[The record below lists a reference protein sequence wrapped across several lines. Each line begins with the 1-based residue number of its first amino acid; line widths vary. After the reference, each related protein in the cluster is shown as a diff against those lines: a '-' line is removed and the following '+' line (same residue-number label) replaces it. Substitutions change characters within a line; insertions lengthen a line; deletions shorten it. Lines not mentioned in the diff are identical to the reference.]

1 MEVRL
6 SVRWSG
12 LKTSFSP
19 GEILVLPRLEPTP
32 STEVLSILVADDD
45 PMIPDMLSERLR
57 ISLGEDQVKILTV
70 NSAEDALKILFER
83 PIDLLLTDYDF
94 SQGGRNDGMNGLALL
109 RAIEQHRI
117 VVTTIFMTGF
127 GDEEVAKN
135 AILQGAADYLTKP
148 LLKGLDDVVRRCA
161 QRHRDRLQEAALRN
175 AATLLE
181 ISEAMNKTGDQDTA
195 AELIL
200 KASLKAIDCDL
211 AWISMISPVSG
222 APNLRRV
229 LPVADF
235 TPLPLAEAPLSKSI
249 DSRFA
254 KPEELQQRFETQKP
268 ERLWIRP
275 LVMQRSEQDRP
286 IVIGELC
293 VAYFDRGHRFHPGR
307 QRTLEVIAHHTEG
320 LLTQRFL
327 RHDIERSFS
336 QTIQVLVQA
345 LEMHDEYTAGHSD
358 WVGVYARLG
367 ALALGWDRRAVARA
381 GHAGLLHDIGKV
393 RLDSSMI
400 NHPGKLTD
408 EQFEHFKEHPV
419 VGAEMLKPL
428 TSMEDIL
435 PAVCWHHERFE
446 GGGYPSGVAASLLPP
461 LARLMCIA
469 DSYDAMTSH
478 RAYRRARSHDE
489 AIIELRRCAGTQFDP
504 EMIGPFIVA
513 TASFRRIST
522 HWATTLVRERKPVE
536 PESIAT
542 EIKQLFESP
551 FHANE
556 LALDP
561 EDSQTHQ
568 RINDAAMTPFDLED
582 LVQVFFSL
590 EASLEEATQL
600 FLTSSTD
607 QPSAKLL
614 AQRLE
619 EGSQRS
625 DQRIERLIAEVYS
638 EHHPD

>member
-1 MEVRL
+1 
-6 SVRWSG
+6 
-12 LKTSFSP
+12 
-19 GEILVLPRLEPTP
+19 
-32 STEVLSILVADDD
+32 
-45 PMIPDMLSERLR
+45 MIPDMLSERLR
-57 ISLGEDQVKILTV
+57 LSFSEEQVNILTV
-70 NSAEDALKILFER
+70 NTAEDALKILFER

-94 SQGGRNDGMNGLALL
+94 SQGGRNEGMNGLALL
-109 RAIEQHRI
+109 RSIEQHRI

-148 LLKGLDDVVRRCA
+148 LLKGLDEVVHRCA
-161 QRHRDRLQEAALRN
+161 QRHRERLQEAALRN

-181 ISEAMNKTGDQDTA
+181 ISEALNQAGGRDRA

-200 KASLKAIDCDL
+200 KASVRAIDCDL
-211 AWISMISPVSG
+211 AWISMVSPIDG
-222 APNLRRV
+222 APNFRRV
-229 LPVADF
+229 LPISET
-235 TPLPLAEAPLSKSI
+235 TPLPRPEAPLSKSI
-249 DSRFA
+249 EARFA
-254 KPEELQQRFETQKP
+254 KPEELSQRFDGEQP

-275 LVMQRSEQDRP
+275 LVMQRSEQDRKT
-286 IVIGELC
+286 VIGELC
-293 VAYFDRGHRFHPGR
+293 IAYFERGHRFHPGR
-307 QRTLEVIAHHTEG
+307 QRTLEVLAHHTEG

-408 EQFEHFKEHPV
+408 EQFEHFREHPV

-428 TSMEDIL
+428 SSMEDIL

-461 LARLMCIA
+461 LSRLMCLA

-478 RAYRRARSHDE
+478 RAYRRARSHHE

-504 EMIGPFIVA
+504 EMVGPFIVA
-513 TASFRRIST
+513 TACFRRIST
-522 HWATTLVRERKPVE
+522 HWARTLLKHRKPID
-536 PESIAT
+536 PQAIAADL
-542 EIKQLFESP
+542 KMLFELP
-551 FHANE
+551 FKADE

-561 EDSQTHQ
+561 NDSQTDQ
-568 RINDAAMTPFDLED
+568 RLKDATMTPFDLED
-582 LVQVFFSL
+582 LAQVFFSL

-600 FLTSSTD
+600 FLTSSED
-607 QPSAKLL
+607 QPSAEVLS
-614 AQRLE
+614 QRLE

-625 DQRIERLIAEVYS
+625 DQRIERLIAEVYA
-638 EHHPD
+638 ENHPD

>member
-1 MEVRL
+1 
-6 SVRWSG
+6 
-12 LKTSFSP
+12 
-19 GEILVLPRLEPTP
+19 
-32 STEVLSILVADDD
+32 
-45 PMIPDMLSERLR
+45 MIPEMLSERLR
-57 ISLGEDQVKILTV
+57 ISFGEEQVNILTV
-70 NSAEDALKILFER
+70 NTAEDALEILFER

-94 SQGGRNDGMNGLALL
+94 SQGGRNEGMNGLALL
-109 RAIEQHRI
+109 RSIEQHRI

-148 LLKGLDDVVRRCA
+148 LLKGLDEVVRRCA
-161 QRHRDRLQEAALRN
+161 QRHRERLQEAALRN

-181 ISEAMNKTGDQDTA
+181 ISEALNQAGGQDSA

-200 KASLKAIDCDL
+200 KASVKAIDCDL
-211 AWISMISPVSG
+211 AWISMVSPVDG
-222 APNLRRV
+222 VPNLRRV
-229 LPVADF
+229 LPVSDN
-235 TPLPLAEAPLSKSI
+235 TPLPRAEAPLSKSI
-249 DSRFA
+249 EARFA
-254 KPEELQQRFETQKP
+254 KPEELTQRFESKRPT
-268 ERLWIRP
+268 RLWIRP
-275 LVMQRSEQDRP
+275 LVMQRSEQDRK

-293 VAYFDRGHRFHPGR
+293 IAYFERGHRFHPGR
-307 QRTLEVIAHHTEG
+307 QRTLEVLAHHTEG

-408 EQFEHFKEHPV
+408 EQFEHFREHPV

-428 TSMEDIL
+428 SSMEDIL

-461 LARLMCIA
+461 LSRLMCIA

-478 RAYRRARSHDE
+478 RAYRRARSHQE

-504 EMIGPFIVA
+504 EMVGPFIVA
-513 TASFRRIST
+513 TACFRRISI
-522 HWATTLVRERKPVE
+522 HWATTLIRDRQPIE
-536 PESIAT
+536 PQSIAT
-542 EIKQLFESP
+542 DLKTLFELP
-551 FHANE
+551 FNADE

-561 EDSQTHQ
+561 NDSQTDQHLS
-568 RINDAAMTPFDLED
+568 DATMTPFDLED
-582 LVQVFFSL
+582 LAQVFFSL

-600 FLTSSTD
+600 FLTSSQD
-607 QPSAKLL
+607 QPSAELL
-614 AQRLE
+614 SRRLE

-625 DQRIERLIAEVYS
+625 DQRIERLIAEVYA
-638 EHHPD
+638 ENAPD

>member
-1 MEVRL
+1 
-6 SVRWSG
+6 
-12 LKTSFSP
+12 
-19 GEILVLPRLEPTP
+19 
-32 STEVLSILVADDD
+32 
-45 PMIPDMLSERLR
+45 MIPEMLSERLR
-57 ISLGEDQVKILTV
+57 ISFGEEQVNILTV
-70 NSAEDALKILFER
+70 NTAEDALEILFER

-94 SQGGRNDGMNGLALL
+94 SQGGRNEGMNGLALL
-109 RAIEQHRI
+109 RSIEQHRI

-148 LLKGLDDVVRRCA
+148 LLKGLDEVVRRCA
-161 QRHRDRLQEAALRN
+161 QRHRERLQEAALRN

-181 ISEAMNKTGDQDTA
+181 ISEALNQAGGQDNA

-200 KASLKAIDCDL
+200 KASVKAIDCDL
-211 AWISMISPVSG
+211 AWISMVSPVDG
-222 APNLRRV
+222 VPKLRRV
-229 LPVADF
+229 LPVSDQ
-235 TPLPLAEAPLSKSI
+235 TPLPRAEAPPSKSI
-249 DSRFA
+249 EARFA
-254 KPEELQQRFETQKP
+254 KPEELTQRFESEKP
-268 ERLWIRP
+268 SRLWIRP
-275 LVMQRSEQDRP
+275 LVMQRSEQDRK

-293 VAYFDRGHRFHPGR
+293 IAYFERGHRFHPGR
-307 QRTLEVIAHHTEG
+307 QRTLEVLAHHTEG

-408 EQFEHFKEHPV
+408 EQFEHFREHPV

-428 TSMEDIL
+428 SSMEDIL

-461 LARLMCIA
+461 LSRLMCIA

-478 RAYRRARSHDE
+478 RAYRRARSHQE

-504 EMIGPFIVA
+504 EMVGPFIVA
-513 TASFRRIST
+513 TACFRRISI
-522 HWATTLVRERKPVE
+522 HWATTLIRDRQAIE
-536 PESIAT
+536 PQSIAT
-542 EIKQLFESP
+542 DLKVLFELP
-551 FHANE
+551 FSAEE

-561 EDSQTHQ
+561 NDSQTDQ
-568 RINDAAMTPFDLED
+568 QLSDATMTPFDLED
-582 LVQVFFSL
+582 LAQVFFSL
-590 EASLEEATQL
+590 DASLDEATQL
-600 FLTSSTD
+600 FLTSSKD
-607 QPSAKLL
+607 QPSAQLL
-614 AQRLE
+614 SQRLE

-625 DQRIERLIAEVYS
+625 DQRIERLIAEVYA
-638 EHHPD
+638 EICPD

>member
-1 MEVRL
+1 M

-12 LKTSFSP
+12 LNTRFSP
-19 GEILVLPRLEPTP
+19 GEILVLPKLEATP
-32 STEVLSILVADDD
+32 KEETIRILIADDD

-57 ISLGEDQVKILTV
+57 LSIGEDRVTLLTT
-70 NSAEDALKILFER
+70 NSAEKALELLFEQ
-83 PIDLLLTDYDF
+83 PVDLLLTDYDF
-94 SQGGRNDGMNGLALL
+94 SQGGRAEGMNGLALL

-135 AILQGAADYLTKP
+135 AILEGASDYLTKP
-148 LLKGLDDVVRRCA
+148 VLKGLTQVVERCIE
-161 QRHRDRLQEAALRN
+161 RHQDKLQVAALRN

-181 ISEAMNKTGDQDTA
+181 ISEALNQPGGQGRG

-200 KASLKAIDCDL
+200 EASLKAIDCDL
-211 AWISMISPVSG
+211 AWVRMSSPIEGV
-222 APNLRRV
+222 PELRRV
-229 LPVADF
+229 LTKSNE
-235 TPLPLAEAPLSKSI
+235 TPLPDAGGELADDPAA
-249 DSRFA
+249 RFA
-254 KPEELQQRFETQKP
+254 TADEIAARFNDRSPT
-268 ERLWIRP
+268 RLWIRP
-275 LVMQRSEQDRP
+275 LVMQRSEQGEQK
-286 IVIGELC
+286 VIGELC
-293 VAYFDRGHRFHPGR
+293 VAYFERGHRFHPGR
-307 QRTLEVIAHHTEG
+307 QQTLEVLAHHTEG

-327 RHDIERSFS
+327 RHDLERSFS

-367 ALALGWDRRAVARA
+367 GLALGWDRRAVARA

-408 EQFEHFKEHPV
+408 EQFEHFRAHPV

-478 RAYRRARSHDE
+478 RAYRRARSHHE
-489 AIIELRRCAGTQFDP
+489 AIAELRRCAGTQFDP
-504 EMIGPFIVA
+504 EMVEPFILA
-513 TASFRRIST
+513 TAAFRRMLGA
-522 HWATTLVRERKPVE
+522 WASALIRERKMIAPQVLESALAGLFDTPFSDHELGLDVSQPVGTNEGPVE
-536 PESIAT
+536 TS
-542 EIKQLFESP
+542 L
-551 FHANE
+551 
-556 LALDP
+556 
-561 EDSQTHQ
+561 
-568 RINDAAMTPFDLED
+568 PFDLED
-582 LVQVFFSL
+582 LAQVFFSL
-590 EASLEEATQL
+590 ESSLEQAAAL
-600 FLTSSTD
+600 FLASSGD
-607 QPSAKLL
+607 APSATELI
-614 AQRLE
+614 QRLE
-619 EGSQRS
+619 EGAQRS

-638 EHHPD
+638 EQRPE

>member
-1 MEVRL
+1 
-6 SVRWSG
+6 
-12 LKTSFSP
+12 
-19 GEILVLPRLEPTP
+19 
-32 STEVLSILVADDD
+32 
-45 PMIPDMLSERLR
+45 MIPDMLSERLR
-57 ISLGEDQVKILTV
+57 ISLGEDQVNLLTV
-70 NSAEDALKILFER
+70 NTAEDALKILFDQ

-94 SQGGRNDGMNGLALL
+94 SQGGRNEGMNGLGLL

-161 QRHRDRLQEAALRN
+161 QRHRERLQEAALRN

-181 ISEAMNKTGDQDTA
+181 ISEALSKAGGQDSA

-200 KASLKAIDCDL
+200 KASVKAIDCDL
-211 AWISMISPVSG
+211 AWISMVSPIDGVPS
-222 APNLRRV
+222 LRRV
-229 LPVADF
+229 LTVTEE
-235 TPLPLAEAPLSKSI
+235 TPLPRAEAPLSKSI
-249 DSRFA
+249 EARFA
-254 KPEELQQRFETQKP
+254 KPEELSQRFEAQKP

-275 LVMQRSEQDRP
+275 LVMQRSEQDRK

-293 VAYFDRGHRFHPGR
+293 IGYFERGHRFHPGR
-307 QRTLEVIAHHTEG
+307 QRTLEVLAHHTEG

-408 EQFEHFKEHPV
+408 EQFEHFREHPV

-428 TSMEDIL
+428 SSMEDIL

-461 LARLMCIA
+461 LSRLMCIA

-478 RAYRRARSHDE
+478 RAYRRARSHHE
-489 AIIELRRCAGTQFDP
+489 AIAELRRCSGTQFDP
-504 EMIGPFIVA
+504 EMVGPFIVA
-513 TASFRRIST
+513 TACFRRISR
-522 HWATTLVRERKPVE
+522 HWAKTLINKRQPVE
-536 PESIAT
+536 PQSIAA
-542 EIKQLFESP
+542 ELKALFELP
-551 FHANE
+551 FQPDE
-556 LALDP
+556 LALDAN
-561 EDSQTHQ
+561 DSQTNQ
-568 RINDAAMTPFDLED
+568 QLADATMTPFDLED

-590 EASLEEATQL
+590 EASLEEATHL
-600 FLTSSTD
+600 FLASSED
-607 QPSAKLL
+607 QPSAPTL

-619 EGSQRS
+619 KGSQRS

-638 EHHPD
+638 EHAPD